1 MTFSLCVGE
10 LTDLSA
16 ASAKSF
22 ARTGH
27 ELYVYPREQSDA
39 AKFEILR
46 QAGVCICDAGA
57 FCSRPVRYEHPRW
70 GRLRPLR
77 RRLPL
82 HRHETARDTMG
93 RLGQPSV

>member
-22 ARTGH
+22 AWTSY

-39 AKFEILR
+39 AKFETLR
-46 QAGVCICDAGA
+46 QAGVCI
-57 FCSRPVRYEHPRW
+57 
-70 GRLRPLR
+70 
-77 RRLPL
+77 
-82 HRHETARDTMG
+82 
-93 RLGQPSV
+93 